1 MLRLSLDRMLL
12 QVGEAD
18 AWMLLALPGLVR
30 RKINTFVLDRVWIS
44 EELGRF
50 TQLGMVFLSTTCTE
64 Y

>member
-1 MLRLSLDRMLL
+1 MLQLSLDRMLL
-12 QVGEAD
+12 QVSETD
-18 AWMLLALPGLVR
+18 AWMLLALPGLVW

-50 TQLGMVFLSTTCTE
+50 TQLGMVFLPTTCIE